1 MAQIITSYDE
11 FRKCVPGIVR
21 KINAEPGLSVRAAAN
36 PLLAFEE
43 AGFRLA
49 PAIQKTVE
57 RHFRFSPR
65 ERRQLSAIEQQL
77 RGELGDGLDFDD
89 PRQLERLL
97 FQTLGLERPAGMSSL
112 ACPERFFT
120 GIPGRNVRQI
130 WTDPLEVLASKHP
143 VVESLLAY
151 RRLQV
156 RRPAFATRSEYDAI
170 RNRQRI
176 LPISRL
182 RIVCPL
188 PVISPEA
195 SNA

>member
-1 MAQIITSYDE
+1 MAQIVTSYDE
-11 FRKCVPGIVR
+11 FRKCVPEIVR
-21 KINAEPGLSVRAAAN
+21 KINAVPGLSVRAAAN

-57 RHFRFSPR
+57 RHLRFSPL
-65 ERRQLSAIEQQL
+65 ERRQLSAIERRL
-77 RGELGDGLDFDD
+77 RGEVGDGLDFDD
-89 PRQLERLL
+89 PGQLERLL
-97 FQTLGLERPAGMSSL
+97 FLKLGLERPAGMSSL
-112 ACPERFFT
+112 ACPERFCA
-120 GIPGRNVRQI
+120 GIPGRAVTQI
-130 WTDPLEVLASKHP
+130 WTDPLEELASKHP
-143 VVESLLAY
+143 VMDPLLAY

-170 RNRQRI
+170 RNRHRV

-182 RIVCPL
+182 RIVCHFPE
-188 PVISPEA
+188 ISPES